1 MSLRELR
8 ARIADAAILLD
19 YDGTLAPIVDRPEDA
34 VPAEGAADV
43 LVTLVARAASV
54 TIVTG
59 RPASF
64 VRELLP
70 VAGLDV
76 VGLYGL
82 EGRPT
87 LAADL
92 HAAVAAA
99 IDDEPGVHLEDKDAS
114 IAVHFRMAPDPV
126 AAVERVGPRLVRIA
140 ELHGLELLHGKRV
153 LELAPAGGGKGS
165 VVRGVIAEREP
176 AAALYAGD
184 DLADLQAFA
193 ALDDLA
199 RRGAAVIRVAVLG
212 SETPDDLTAA
222 ADVMVEGPEGLLA
235 LLRDLCLSPP
245 RARSR
250 PPPA

>member
-8 ARIADAAILLD
+8 ARLADAAILLD
-19 YDGTLAPIVDRPEDA
+19 YDGSLAPIVDRPQDA
-34 VPAEGAADV
+34 VPADGAVEV
-43 LVTLVARAASV
+43 LTTLVDRAGSV

-70 VAGLDV
+70 VPGLEV

-82 EGRPT
+82 EGRPP
-87 LAADL
+87 LPADL
-92 HAAVAAA
+92 HAAVVAA

-126 AAVERVGPRLVRIA
+126 AAVERVGPSLVRIA
-140 ELHGLELLHGKRV
+140 EQHGLELLHGKRV

-165 VVRGVIAEREP
+165 VVRGVIAERDP

-193 ALDDLA
+193 ALGDLA
-199 RRGAAVIRVAVLG
+199 RRGVPMTRVAVIG
-212 SETPDDLTAA
+212 AETPDDLTAA
-222 ADVMVEGPEGLLA
+222 ADVMVDGPEGLLA
-235 LLRDLCLSPP
+235 LLRDL
-245 RARSR
+245 
-250 PPPA
+250 

>member
-8 ARIADAAILLD
+8 ARLADAAILLD
-19 YDGTLAPIVDRPEDA
+19 YDGSLAPIVDRPQDA
-34 VPAEGAADV
+34 VPADGAVDV
-43 LVTLVARAASV
+43 LTTLVDRAGSV

-59 RPASF
+59 RPAAF

-70 VAGLDV
+70 LPGLDV

-82 EGRPT
+82 EGRPP
-87 LAADL
+87 LPADL
-92 HAAVAAA
+92 HAAVIAA
-99 IDDEPGVHLEDKDAS
+99 IDDERGVHLEDKDAS

-126 AAVERVGPRLVRIA
+126 AAVERVGPSLVRIA
-140 ELHGLELLHGKRV
+140 EQHGLELLHGKRV

-165 VVRGVIAEREP
+165 VVRRVIAERDP

-193 ALDDLA
+193 ALGDLV
-199 RRGAAVIRVAVLG
+199 RRGVPVTRVAVIG
-212 SETPDDLTAA
+212 AETPDDLTAA

-235 LLRDLCLSPP
+235 LLRDL
-245 RARSR
+245 
-250 PPPA
+250 